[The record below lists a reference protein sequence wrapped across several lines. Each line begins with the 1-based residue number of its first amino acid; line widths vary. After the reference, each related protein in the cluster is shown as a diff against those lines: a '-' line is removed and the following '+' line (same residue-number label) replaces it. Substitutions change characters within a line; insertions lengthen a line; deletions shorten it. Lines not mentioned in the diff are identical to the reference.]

1 MGLWG
6 KVKGVFGRIGQGIKT
21 GYNWVKDHLTD
32 IKDIADKAKNFIPEQ
47 YRGGYDAAINKGYDA
62 ANKIFQRVG

>member
-6 KVKGVFGRIGQGIKT
+6 KVKGVFGRIGGGIKKA
-21 GYNWVKDHLTD
+21 YNWVKDHMSD
-32 IKDIADKAKNFIPEQ
+32 IKDVADKAKQFIPEQ
-47 YRGGYDAAINKGYDA
+47 YRQGYSDAVDKGSSF